1 MTRILLFGSLV
12 TMAVCVCLLS
22 PSAQAGDQP
31 TWSNVNSGYPP
42 HYTKNWRKRTKARHR
57 HKRRG
62 RYTRQR
68 RESLDYLVTFPHTRV
83 DMGTNF

>member
-1 MTRILLFGSLV
+1 MTRILLFSSLV
-12 TMAVCVCLLS
+12 AMAACVCFLS
-22 PSAQAGDQP
+22 PSAQAGDQR

-42 HYTKNWRKRTKARHR
+42 HYTKHWRKRTKARR
-57 HKRRG
+57 YYKRRG
-62 RYTRQR
+62 RYTRKR